1 MKERTIEL
9 GLCKGRHN
17 IQGVEQ
23 YIFENT
29 LDPTNLKY
37 MQEKALETI
46 NKYSSDVDYL
56 YLDLYVTGLTVA
68 TTSVINA
75 VLDHNRTYKN
85 RVILTL
91 YHYNKDTD
99 TYYPQQIL
107 DQELNI
113 MERLVISRIGDKLDG
128 FVKSPNGIIIKVF
141 IHNNNVR
148 MFDVLDISVEE
159 YNNSLKNT
167 KYRPTE
173 IDNMN
178 ELTLLKLFRDN
189 KGWN

>member
-1 MKERTIEL
+1 
-9 GLCKGRHN
+9 
-17 IQGVEQ
+17 
-23 YIFENT
+23 
-29 LDPTNLKY
+29 
-37 MQEKALETI
+37 
-46 NKYSSDVDYL
+46 
-56 YLDLYVTGLTVA
+56 
-68 TTSVINA
+68 
-75 VLDHNRTYKN
+75 
-85 RVILTL
+85 
-91 YHYNKDTD
+91 
-99 TYYPQQIL
+99 
-107 DQELNI
+107 